1 MDTTV
6 GKNTYDVIV
15 IGMGP
20 AGLFAARALAGARR
34 TVIVDRKERP
44 GGAGGVTDGKLNL
57 SSRIGLDLNELGLA
71 RDDAEARIAEVD
83 RVFLEHGAD
92 PELFGTDDA
101 RVRAWLDRVSW
112 VRQRTPGGEWD
123 MTLVPVRQR
132 HMGTDFA
139 PGVLGSVAKD
149 IARRGA
155 EFRFGTEVADV
166 RRAADGSFTVETSQG
181 LLTAPF
187 LVAAPGREDAYW
199 FRRLARSLG
208 AEIRSGAIDIGCR
221 VEVASAVYD
230 EITRVLYDPKFHFIT
245 PTHHDRTR
253 TFCTNPG
260 GSIFVETS
268 GDFRLVN
275 GHAYK
280 NKKTANT
287 NFAILNTVTMTE
299 PVQDNTEMGRKVME
313 FANFWGGGSSLIV
326 QRWGDLVA
334 GRRSRR
340 STFHSK
346 DRGFDKLDPT
356 LPLGDGVTPGDIAFA
371 YPGRIVD
378 NLRDSMILLAR
389 VIPGVAHPSTMIYVP
404 EIKFYDIKYKTSREL
419 ETSVPHLFVAGD
431 GAGKSRGIVGAA
443 VTGQL
448 AAEGI
453 LRTAR

>member
-1 MDTTV
+1 V
-6 GKNTYDVIV
+6 ARNTYDVIV

-34 TVIVDRKERP
+34 TVLIDRNERP

-57 SSRIGLDLNELGLA
+57 SSRIGLDLDELGLA
-71 RDDAEARIAEVD
+71 EDEVEARIADVD
-83 RVFLEHGAD
+83 RVLLGHGAD
-92 PELFGTDDA
+92 PELYGTDDV

-112 VRQRTPGGEWD
+112 VRHRAPKGGWD
-123 MTLVPVRQR
+123 ITLVPVRQR

-139 PGVLGSVAKD
+139 AGVLKSLADD

-155 EFRFGTEVADV
+155 EFRFGTEVTDV
-166 RRAADGSFTVETSQG
+166 RREADGAFTVETSQG
-181 LLTAPF
+181 PLTAPF

-199 FRRLARSLG
+199 FRRVARSLG

-221 VEVASAVYD
+221 VEVSSAVYD
-230 EITRVLYDPKFHFIT
+230 EITRVLYDPKFHFVT

-260 GSIFVETS
+260 GSVVVERN
-268 GDFRLVN
+268 GEFHLVN
-275 GHAYK
+275 GHAYR
-280 NKKTANT
+280 NHKTGNT
-287 NFAILNTVTMTE
+287 NFALLNTVAMTE

-334 GRRSRR
+334 GRRSRK
-340 STFHSK
+340 STFHSR
-346 DRGFDKLDPT
+346 DRGFDKLQPT
-356 LPLGDGVTPGDIAFA
+356 LPPGDGVTPGDIAFA

-378 NLRDSMILLAR
+378 NLRDSMLLLSR

-404 EIKFYDIKYKTSREL
+404 EIKFYDVKYRTSREL
-419 ETSVPHLFVAGD
+419 ETSVPNLFVAGD

-448 AAEGI
+448 AAEG
-453 LRTAR
+453 LLCAAG

>member
-1 MDTTV
+1 M
-6 GKNTYDVIV
+6 GKKTCDVIV
-15 IGMGP
+15 FGMGP
-20 AGLFAARALAGARR
+20 AGLFAARALAGALD
-34 TVIVDRKERP
+34 TVLLDRKERP

-57 SSRIGLDLNELGLA
+57 SSRIGLDLDELGIA
-71 RDDAEARIAEVD
+71 REEAETRIAEVD
-83 RVFLEHGAD
+83 RIFLEHGAD
-92 PELFGTDDA
+92 PELHGTDDA

-112 VRQRTPGGEWD
+112 VRHRTPKGEWD
-123 MTLVPVRQR
+123 ITLVPVRQR

-139 PGVLGSVAKD
+139 AGVLASLADD

-155 EFRFGTEVADV
+155 EFRFGTEVREV
-166 RRAADGSFTVETSQG
+166 SRAADGSFVVETSQG
-181 LLTAPF
+181 SLAARF

-199 FRRLARSLG
+199 FRRVARSLG

-221 VEVASAVYD
+221 VEVASAVFD

-260 GSIFVETS
+260 GSVFVEQN
-268 GDFRLVN
+268 GDFRLAN

-280 NKKTANT
+280 NRKTSNT

-313 FANFWGGGSSLIV
+313 FANFWGGGSSLLV

-334 GRRSRR
+334 GRRSRK
-340 STFHSK
+340 STFHAG
-346 DRGFDKLDPT
+346 DRGFDKLAPT
-356 LPLGDGVTPGDIAFA
+356 LPPGDGVTPGDIAFA

-389 VIPGVAHPSTMIYVP
+389 VIPGVAHPSTLIYAP
-404 EIKFYDIKYKTSREL
+404 EIKFYDVKYRTTRAL
-419 ETSVPHLFVAGD
+419 ETSVEHLFVAGD

-453 LRTAR
+453 LRAAR